1 MKVLVINAGSSSLK
15 YQLFDMENESVLAK
29 GLAERIGIE
38 GSKLTHQPAGRDK
51 VEFVRDMPT
60 HTEAIEM
67 VLDALVDK
75 DCGVISSMK
84 EIGAVGHRVLH
95 GGRSTPRLRSSTT
108 TSSQSSKSASRSVR
122 FIIPPTSWASRPA

>member
-95 GGRSTPRLRSSTT
+95 GGEVLRAYARQRRRHRSHQRVLPAR
-108 TSSQSSKSASRSVR
+108 SAS
-122 FIIPPTSWASRPA
+122 